1 MTNQLEPKLKKQATN
16 ILEKARRIMGIT
28 RDQYAFC
35 QYIHYRCADPRQKV
49 SGWCCDLKE
58 EIGQFVGISRV
69 AVHKMAKAMEES
81 GLISVSV
88 GGYYKVTETWI
99 DIESDCKQSLQKNG
113 KQDVNFVYTGRKQ
126 SLQINREKRKQSL
139 HTPYSID
146 NKEFD
151 ECENTPPPA
160 ENFNNLEEEKNK
172 WGLVPPPPAEAAAP
186 GLPEGTAEWTRE
198 TEDWLN
204 KYADPTYL
212 VRTTGP
218 ENPGVTEVEGITLP
232 AATALT
238 YDQYPRPKNSQE
250 LKERMRNYFV
260 ANPREWQDGVL
271 EQSHAT
277 KWPPEKI
284 GDCMTA
290 FCAHQEAENN
300 LKRTYGQYKGM
311 LVKWFLAQPSF
322 DRGKPGASAQQRPFN
337 QPSDQPSPST
347 YMKTYS

>member
-113 KQDVNFVYTGRKQ
+113 KQDVNFVYMGRKQ

-146 NKEFD
+146 NKEFE

-160 ENFNNLEEEKNK
+160 ENFNNLEEEKSPLPPK
-172 WGLVPPPPAEAAAP
+172 VAPKGSAPARPIPDASSDLLVKIYRPETPGIVEAECISVTPLGTYPNASNPKDLKAA
-186 GLPEGTAEWTRE
+186 LLR
-198 TEDWLN
+198 
-204 KYADPTYL
+204 YAS
-212 VRTTGP
+212 
-218 ENPGVTEVEGITLP
+218 E
-232 AATALT
+232 
-238 YDQYPRPKNSQE
+238 YPDNWRDN
-250 LKERMRNYFV
+250 
-260 ANPREWQDGVL
+260 VL
-271 EQSHAT
+271 EVGRAT
-277 KWPPEKI
+277 SWTEERVEECLT
-284 GDCMTA
+284 D
-290 FCAHQEAENN
+290 FCAYQFKLDNTKAKFSQYTASFSLW
-300 LKRTYGQYKGM
+300 LKGQ
-311 LVKWFLAQPSF
+311 LRF
-322 DRGKPGASAQQRPFN
+322 DKPGAS
-337 QPSDQPSPST
+337 QPGPTSNKANLNRLGSDPSKYEEAPLF
-347 YMKTYS
+347 